1 LNDLDKK
8 AKIGTMIAAI
18 VLGIGFS
25 VYFLQEDV
33 QLETYDGPPRAV
45 IIDQL
50 YDEMPNENF
59 HLKATEYLEKAG
71 YTVDIITTKDITV
84 DYYKN
89 LPSMNYKYVVVRT
102 HGAENTNDVVLFTG
116 ERYSEEKYIQE
127 QLLGQVQ
134 KAAPL
139 RDIAYKIDGSESADW
154 KIINKTT
161 KVLTTSVKP
170 TDQTKDEYFAIGSN
184 LVNNGMNGKF
194 DDTIFLLGGCNT
206 LSNPSLA
213 KSLTDKGAS
222 MVVGWDNTVG
232 NWDNDYGLLFFLEN
246 SLVKNEQVD
255 QILNKLEESKPPERM
270 AYPSVLTYF
279 R

>member
-1 LNDLDKK
+1 M
-8 AKIGTMIAAI
+8 GTMIAAI

-25 VYFLQEDV
+25 VYFLQEDA

-59 HLKATEYLEKAG
+59 HLKATEYLETAG

-170 TDQTKDEYFAIGSN
+170 TDQTKDEYFAI
-184 LVNNGMNGKF
+184 
-194 DDTIFLLGGCNT
+194 
-206 LSNPSLA
+206 PSPF
-213 KSLTDKGAS
+213 T
-222 MVVGWDNTVG
+222 G
-232 NWDNDYGLLFFLEN
+232 NAN
-246 SLVKNEQVD
+246 
-255 QILNKLEESKPPERM
+255 
-270 AYPSVLTYF
+270 
-279 R
+279 